1 MKRANTIMF
10 FVFFTILILMIVKL
24 NIESKN
30 KIPLSNEVE
39 VSFDTTEIK
48 IKDWADESSLD
59 MNKKAYYDVLFEDEK
74 AYK

>member
-48 IKDWADESSLD
+48 IKDWADDSSLD
-59 MNKKAYYDVLFEDEK
+59 MNKKAYYDVLFENEK

>member
-48 IKDWADESSLD
+48 IKDWADDSSLD

>member
-48 IKDWADESSLD
+48 IKDWADDSSLD
-59 MNKKAYYDVLFEDEK
+59 MNKKAYYDILFEDEK